1 MNGVRVNG
9 VVPGS
14 REVSVEGAAGEGAR
28 GAGTAGPDPEL
39 EPRPR
44 RRQFTVA
51 YKLRVLAE
59 ADACGTGEIG
69 ALLRREGLYSSHL
82 TDWRR
87 QRAAGLLVER
97 KGSGST
103 ALQEARR
110 ALVKAERDNRRL
122 QKRLEQAET
131 IISVQKKLS
140 DLLQGNEPTGD
151 R

>member
-1 MNGVRVNG
+1 
-9 VVPGS
+9 
-14 REVSVEGAAGEGAR
+14 
-28 GAGTAGPDPEL
+28 
-39 EPRPR
+39 
-44 RRQFTVA
+44 VA

-110 ALVKAERDNRRL
+110 ALAKAERDNRRL